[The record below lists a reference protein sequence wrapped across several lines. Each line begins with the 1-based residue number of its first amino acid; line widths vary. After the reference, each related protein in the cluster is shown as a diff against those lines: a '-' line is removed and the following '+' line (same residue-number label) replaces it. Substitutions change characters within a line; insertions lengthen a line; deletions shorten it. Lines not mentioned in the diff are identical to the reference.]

1 MTTTAIG
8 APAGTT
14 ETQGEAQG
22 PAASWSG
29 VFALSVCAFA
39 LIASEFLPVSLLT
52 PMATDLRVSEGMTG
66 QGIAISGAF
75 AVFTSLF
82 ISVLA
87 GSLDRKT
94 LLLGLTAAMGLSGAV
109 IALAPNYVIYMVG
122 RALIG
127 VVVGWWMMDYLDE
140 ATFKPLIG
148 VIILGLT
155 LTQIARLW
163 RPRLFDHVP
172 HKVWFAWMLG
182 LLAGVTT
189 MLANAA
195 GPIVALYLLAVS
207 LPKYQLIGTSAWFF
221 FVLNV
226 LKLPFS
232 ASLGLIDV
240 GTLALNAA
248 FTPAVA
254 LGMAGGR
261 WLVQRVPQRI
271 FDSVLLVLTAVVA
284 LRLIGVF

>member
-1 MTTTAIG
+1 MEPSAWPLFSLSPLECLLVFIG
-8 APAGTT
+8 AAGI
-14 ETQGEAQG
+14 GF
-22 PAASWSG
+22 SKSG
-29 VFALSVCAFA
+29 FAGVGMIHVLIFAFVFGARQSTGMLLPLLVVGDVFAVRLF
-39 LIASEFLPVSLLT
+39 
-52 PMATDLRVSEGMTG
+52 GG
-66 QGIAISGAF
+66 QVQWPYF
-75 AVFTSLF
+75 
-82 ISVLA
+82 
-87 GSLDRKT
+87 RR
-94 LLLGLTAAMGLSGAV
+94 LLL
-109 IALAPNYVIYMVG
+109 P
-122 RALIG
+122 ALIG

-207 LPKYQLIGTSAWFF
+207 LPKYKLIGTSAWFF

-261 WLVQRVPQRI
+261 WLVHRVPQRI
-271 FDSVLLVLTAVVA
+271 FDSILLVLTAVVA